1 MTLKRTLTVLALI
14 AATGLTGCAS
24 VTKFNPFKGG
34 ANNKVKA
41 SEGQRISIIAFDEKL
56 AVADALK
63 GVDFY
68 LPDPVART
76 DWPLPGGTPE
86 QSVEHVAAGADFRI
100 AWKRGF
106 GAGSNRRIHITAPPV
121 AADGMI
127 FTMDAEAGVS
137 AHRATTGAQV
147 WRSNLAERSRRDK
160 EAFGGGLA
168 YSNGKLVVSSG
179 YRFIAAVDAKTG
191 ATAWKVNV
199 ESPIHAA
206 PTISNG
212 KVYVVST
219 DNELLTYDLETGAP
233 GWTYQALVESARI
246 LKASSPAVSG
256 DTVVAGFA
264 SGELIAL
271 RTINGNDLWQE
282 VLSRASRTN
291 ALSEIR
297 DIPGR
302 PVIYKGDVFA
312 VSHSGVFAATDL
324 RTGTA
329 RWSLPISGVSTPWPA
344 GDVVYVVS
352 KAGEVI
358 CASRESGQVYW
369 VNDLN
374 KDRKKKQRALWS
386 SPVLASNRLVIV
398 SSTGEMVGLNP
409 RTGALEKTLKLG
421 SPALLSPIGV
431 NDMLYIASDKG
442 DLIAIR

>member
-1 MTLKRTLTVLALI
+1 
-14 AATGLTGCAS
+14 
-24 VTKFNPFKGG
+24 
-34 ANNKVKA
+34 
-41 SEGQRISIIAFDEKL
+41 
-56 AVADALK
+56 
-63 GVDFY
+63 
-68 LPDPVART
+68 
-76 DWPLPGGTPE
+76 
-86 QSVEHVAAGADFRI
+86 
-100 AWKRGF
+100 
-106 GAGSNRRIHITAPPV
+106 
-121 AADGMI
+121 
-127 FTMDAEAGVS
+127 
-137 AHRATTGAQV
+137 
-147 WRSNLAERSRRDK
+147 
-160 EAFGGGLA
+160 
-168 YSNGKLVVSSG
+168 
-179 YRFIAAVDAKTG
+179 
-191 ATAWKVNV
+191 
-199 ESPIHAA
+199 
-206 PTISNG
+206 
-212 KVYVVST
+212 
-219 DNELLTYDLETGAP
+219 
-233 GWTYQALVESARI
+233 VESARI